1 MYRKTI
7 FVSTA
12 VAVCLAALPAAAQD
26 KAADDMQ
33 IVRDAL
39 RAEKKLFVSDNLG
52 LTESE
57 AKAFWP
63 IYDEFQKV
71 LAAANDRTLKL
82 IESYA
87 KNYGAM
93 TDEVAGKLLD
103 ELLVIKGEQQ
113 KTRESYLPKFKSAL
127 PARKV
132 ARYYQLENK
141 IEAVIN
147 YDLARQIP
155 LVR

>member
-1 MYRKTI
+1 MYLKTI
-7 FVSTA
+7 LGSTA
-12 VAVCLAALPAAAQD
+12 VAVCLAALPAHAQE

-39 RAEKKLFVSDNLG
+39 RAEKKLLVSNNMG
-52 LTESE
+52 LTETE

-63 IYDEFQKV
+63 IYDEFQKAV
-71 LAAANDRTLKL
+71 GAANDRTLKL

-93 TDEVAGKLLD
+93 TDEAAGKLLD
-103 ELLVIKGEQQ
+103 ELLAIKGEQQ

-127 PARKV
+127 PPKKV